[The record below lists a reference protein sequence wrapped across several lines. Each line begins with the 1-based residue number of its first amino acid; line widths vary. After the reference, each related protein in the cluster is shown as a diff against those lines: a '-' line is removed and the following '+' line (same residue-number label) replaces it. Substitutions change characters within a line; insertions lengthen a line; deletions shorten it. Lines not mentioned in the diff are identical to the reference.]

1 MHERTAN
8 LLGTTA
14 LAVSDLLLTGATRAA
29 SVSASGAAALVMLS
43 HAPGISVTELG
54 RRIGLSQPAAA
65 RMVDSLEAQGLVER
79 RPTLGRW
86 VAVHP
91 TTDGDRTAG
100 QILGGRAEP
109 LVSLV
114 GRLDD
119 ADRTQLD
126 ELLSKLL
133 TYVYEDVGDNELL
146 CRLCDRIACTSD
158 QHTCPVGE
166 ASRNDGRTAD
176 GAPARG

>member
-14 LAVSDLLLTGATRAA
+14 LAVSDLLLTGATRSA
-29 SVSASGAAALVMLS
+29 SVSASGAAALVVLA

-65 RMVDSLEAQGLVER
+65 RMVDSLEGNGLVER

-91 TTDGDRTAG
+91 TADGARTAE
-100 QILGGRAEP
+100 QILGARAEP

-119 ADRTQLD
+119 ADRTRLD

-133 TYVYEDVGDNELL
+133 AHLYDDVRDNELL
-146 CRLCDRIACTSD
+146 CRLCDRAACTAGG
-158 QHTCPVGE
+158 HTCPVGE
-166 ASRNDGRTAD
+166 ASRSDG
-176 GAPARG
+176 